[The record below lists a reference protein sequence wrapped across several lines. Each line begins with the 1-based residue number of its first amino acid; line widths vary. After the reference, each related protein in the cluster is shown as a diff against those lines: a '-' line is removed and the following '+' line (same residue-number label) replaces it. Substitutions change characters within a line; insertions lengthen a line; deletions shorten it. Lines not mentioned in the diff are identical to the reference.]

1 MQEIIKKHKNV
12 CGHELYIRHRQS
24 KFNVSN
30 FNDHETLPFHAL
42 KYAKYIF
49 TLINILR
56 MKQICDSFCQCF
68 CFLV

>member
-49 TLINILR
+49 T
-56 MKQICDSFCQCF
+56 
-68 CFLV
+68 